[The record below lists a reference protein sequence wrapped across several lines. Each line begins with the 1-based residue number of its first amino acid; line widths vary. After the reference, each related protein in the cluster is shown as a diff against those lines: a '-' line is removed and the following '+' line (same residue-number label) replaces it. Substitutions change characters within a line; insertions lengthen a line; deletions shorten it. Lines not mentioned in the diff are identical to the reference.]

1 MEGPTNESGTP
12 EWLQTNP
19 SYNATEDTSS
29 APTEQY
35 EGRSPCTPSMFLQ
48 RIQKIATI
56 TSLLLSPVSIIL
68 VSLWVSQKAVGG
80 GGVSWKQGDSGRV
93 FNWHPVLM
101 VTAYAL
107 MNVGV
112 LIFRASGTSVYQSS
126 LSTSAEAYPR
136 KRGIM
141 KTIHGAIWSLDVVF
155 GIVAM
160 LAVFK
165 SHNDPISGY
174 IANLYSFHSWV
185 GILVLSLFTLQF
197 IVGIVSFSGLAGSA
211 SRFGTPLLMEIH
223 KYTGTYIHILAT
235 ATILLG
241 IQEKEGFIGC
251 SYKVT
256 APDLFPLANY
266 GLIPTAC
273 KISHS
278 LGLVILAMG
287 ICTTFAV
294 ARFPTL

>member
-1 MEGPTNESGTP
+1 MEDPKADETSTP
-12 EWLQTNP
+12 DWLQANP
-19 SYNATEDTSS
+19 GYNATEDSS
-29 APTEQY
+29 APSTQND
-35 EGRSPCTPSMFLQ
+35 GRDSTSSSFLQ
-48 RIQKIATI
+48 RLQKIATI
-56 TSLLLSPVSIIL
+56 ISLLLSPISIIL
-68 VSLWVSQKAVGG
+68 VSLWVSQKAMGG

-101 VTAYAL
+101 ITAYAL

-112 LIFRASGTSVYQSS
+112 LVFRASGTSAYQSS
-126 LSTSAEAYPR
+126 LASSSAEAYSR

-141 KTIHGAIWSLDVVF
+141 KSIHGTIWSLDFIF

-185 GILVLSLFTLQF
+185 GILVLSFFTLQF
-197 IVGIVSFSGLAGSA
+197 IIGIASFSGLGGA
-211 SRFGTPLLMEIH
+211 SRLGTPLLMEIH

-235 ATILLG
+235 ATIMLG

-251 SYKVT
+251 SYTVN
-256 APDLFPLANY
+256 APDLFPLLNY
-266 GLIPTAC
+266 GLIPSAC
-273 KISHS
+273 KISHG

-287 ICTTFAV
+287 FCTNFAL
-294 ARFPTL
+294 ARFPAI